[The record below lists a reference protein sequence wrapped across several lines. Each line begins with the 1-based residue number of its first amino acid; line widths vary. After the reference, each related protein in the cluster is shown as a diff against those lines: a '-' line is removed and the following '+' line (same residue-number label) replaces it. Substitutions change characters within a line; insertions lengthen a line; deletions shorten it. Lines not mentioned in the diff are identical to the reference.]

1 MRLMTDGA
9 TSVDLKPAGEA
20 RPFDV
25 VRVRRD
31 FPILGREV
39 HGKPLVYLDNA
50 ASAQKPRHV
59 IDTIRDVYENE
70 YANVHR
76 GVHYLSERATK
87 RYEAARETVRR
98 FLNARSAREIVFT
111 HGGTEAINLVA
122 SSYGR
127 HFLEPGDEIIISV
140 FEHHSNIVPWQ
151 LARDAKGL
159 VLKAAPVTDDGE
171 LPIDAFERL
180 FTPRTKLV
188 AISHMSNVLGTVFPA
203 RQIAEIAHAHG
214 AKVLLDG
221 CQAACHLGVDVQEI
235 DCDFYVFS
243 GHKVYGPSGIG
254 VLYAKGELLASMP
267 PYQGGGEMIARVT
280 LEKTTWAPPP
290 ARFEAGT
297 PPIVQA
303 IGLGAALDYL
313 ASVGRERIGAHE
325 ADLTKYAMQRLA
337 AVDGLRLIG
346 TAPAKSSVVA
356 FTLDAVHPHD
366 VATVL
371 DRAGIAVRAGHHCA
385 QPLMQRLGV
394 TATARA
400 SFAMYNTRA
409 EVDAL
414 GAALESVME
423 FFG

>member
-1 MRLMTDGA
+1 MNDGA
-9 TSVDLKPAGEA
+9 AMVGLKPTGDA

-25 VRVRRD
+25 GRVRRD

-76 GVHYLSERATK
+76 GVHFLSERATS
-87 RYEAARETVRR
+87 RYESARETVRR
-98 FLNARSAREIVFT
+98 FVNARSSREIVFT

-127 HFLEPGDEIIISV
+127 HVLEPGDEIIISV

-151 LARDAKGL
+151 LARDANGL
-159 VLKAAPVTDDGE
+159 VLKAAPVSDDGE
-171 LPIDAFERL
+171 LPLEAFERL

-203 RQIAEIAHAHG
+203 RRIAEIAHAHG
-214 AKVLLDG
+214 ARVLFDG
-221 CQAACHLGVDVQEI
+221 CQAACHQAIDVQEI
-235 DCDFYVFS
+235 GCDFYVFS

-254 VLYAKGELLASMP
+254 VLYAQEDLLASMP
-267 PYQGGGEMIARVT
+267 PYQGGGEMIRRVT

-303 IGLGAALDYL
+303 IGLGAALDYVS
-313 ASVGRERIGAHE
+313 SVGRESIGAHE

-337 AVDGLRLIG
+337 AVDGLRIFG
-346 TAPAKSSVVA
+346 TAPTKSSVVA
-356 FTLDAVHPHD
+356 FTLDGVHPHD
-366 VATVL
+366 LATVL
-371 DRAGIAVRAGHHCA
+371 DRAGVAVRAGHHCA

-414 GAALESVME
+414 GAALESAKE
-423 FFG
+423 FFA

>member
-1 MRLMTDGA
+1 MTDGA
-9 TSVDLKPAGEA
+9 ASVDLKPAGEA
-20 RPFDV
+20 RPLDV
-25 VRVRRD
+25 ARVRRD

-59 IDTIRDVYENE
+59 IDTVRDVYENE

-87 RYEAARETVRR
+87 RYEGARETVCR

-214 AKVLLDG
+214 AKVLFDG

-313 ASVGRERIGAHE
+313 ASVGRERIAAHE

-371 DRAGIAVRAGHHCA
+371 DRAGIALRAGHHCA

-414 GAALESVME
+414 GAALESVRE

>member
-1 MRLMTDGA
+1 MTDGA
-9 TSVDLKPAGEA
+9 AKVDVKPSGDP
-20 RPFDV
+20 RPYDADS
-25 VRVRRD
+25 VRRD
-31 FPILGREV
+31 FPILGREAY
-39 HGKPLVYLDNA
+39 GKPLVYLDNA
-50 ASAQKPRHV
+50 ASAQKPRQV
-59 IDTIRDVYENE
+59 IDTVREVYENE

-76 GVHYLSERATK
+76 GVHFLSERATT
-87 RYEAARETVRR
+87 RYEAARETVRG

-127 HFLEPGDEIIISV
+127 HFLEAGDEIIISV

-151 LARDAKGL
+151 MARDAKGL

-203 RQIAEIAHAHG
+203 RRIAEIAHAHG
-214 AKVLLDG
+214 AKVLFDG
-221 CQAACHLGVDVQEI
+221 CQAACHVSVDVQDI

-254 VLYAKGELLASMP
+254 ILYARGDLLASIP
-267 PYQGGGEMIARVT
+267 PYQGGGEMIDRVS

-303 IGLGAALDYL
+303 IGLGAALDYV
-313 ASVGRERIGAHE
+313 ASVGRDRIASHE

-346 TAPAKSSVVA
+346 TAPTKSSVVA

-371 DRAGIAVRAGHHCA
+371 DRAGVAVRAGHHCA

-414 GAALESVME
+414 GAALELARE
-423 FFG
+423 FFA